1 MILGDMG
8 ADVITVDQARPA
20 SGAADAAQ
28 PMTGPGSVLGTRG
41 GYMRRNAR
49 RVALDLKH
57 PDARQVAH
65 RILERADVM
74 VESFRP
80 GVAARLGLDPN
91 ELRDQYP
98 RLVICSISGYGQDG
112 PYRDRAG
119 HDLNYI
125 ALSGLLDANRGN
137 DGMPS
142 VPGTVLADLAGGGMQ
157 AVVGIL
163 AALVAR
169 ERTGE
174 GQLVDVALHE
184 GVVGLLAPLIA
195 WISGATERSWTLLTR
210 EAPWYNVYETSD
222 GRHVAVA
229 AVEPRF
235 YATFCELVGH
245 PEWVDTQFD
254 TATWPAMRETMKAL
268 FSSRPLAEW
277 RALLEAHDTC
287 VSAVPTMQEV
297 LDDEHLR
304 ARGTFVDVLVDGAQT
319 MLQVRPLPRLSETP
333 LEIRRAGVA
342 YGHDTDVILAELGY
356 DDDARRRLR
365 AGGAVGEGAV
375 VAGAP

>member
-20 SGAADAAQ
+20 SGAADAVQ
-28 PMTGPGSVLGTRG
+28 PMIGPGSVLGTRG

-57 PDARQVAH
+57 PDASQVAH

-80 GVAARLGLDPN
+80 GVAARLGLDPT
-91 ELRDQYP
+91 ELRNQYP

-195 WISGATERSWTLLTR
+195 WISDATERSWTLLTR
-210 EAPWYNVYETSD
+210 EAPWYNVYQTSD
-222 GRHVAVA
+222 GRHIAVA

-245 PEWVDTQFD
+245 PEWVDAQFD

-277 RALLEAHDTC
+277 RALLEVHDTC